1 MDCSTPG
8 LPVHLET
15 ELNIN
20 PECRH
25 HMRALAIP
33 SSIRPKLQMFYRALE
48 RVADPRKST
57 G

>member
-1 MDCSTPG
+1 MNCSIPG

-25 HMRALAIP
+25 HMSALPIP
-33 SSIRPKLQMFYRALE
+33 STIRPKLQMFYRGLE
-48 RVADPRKST
+48 RVAEPRKST
-57 G
+57 R